1 MEPTLTRIPP
11 TTVDVPPLAD
21 EPVDEEPRRWEEP
34 EPAPRPR
41 TGC

>member
-21 EPVDEEPRRWEEP
+21 EPVDEEPGWEP
-34 EPAPRPR
+34 EPAPAQPR

>member
-11 TTVDVPPLAD
+11 TTVEVPPLAD
-21 EPVDEEPRRWEEP
+21 VEVDELPRWEPDPEPVS
-34 EPAPRPR
+34 RPR